1 LVAAVLFP
9 LAIVGVSGA
18 LEWRDAWEAAS
29 RDLMRTSDATAEYA
43 ERIIG
48 SHRLAAE
55 LVNQMLAGL
64 SDEEIR
70 AREPEYHERLRQL
83 LPSVPMAHTIALAD
97 RDAVLLLTAN
107 AQPAPRVSLADR
119 EWVRELRRP
128 GAPAMHVSSVNNG
141 RIDDN
146 LFFSVSIPR
155 HGTGN
160 GLAAD
165 AFNGVVGISV
175 SPDRVANGL
184 QVITRA
190 PADVMAL
197 VRTDGEVLAR
207 YPALTTKL
215 PPIGGT
221 SPLRAAAAAGET
233 RGTYMGVSLLGLPP
247 HTAPGEPLLIAFRRL
262 GEVPVYATVSRP
274 RSAIVAA
281 WRERVAAQ
289 LAVAIPAAAILS
301 WLALLV
307 LRGQRRL
314 AAGEARLRAMADN
327 ISQLAWMAQPDGH
340 AFWFNRRWFD
350 YTGTT
355 LKGMADG
362 GWSAVHHPA
371 HLDRVVAG
379 MRRCFETGEPW
390 EDTFPLRRADCEYR
404 WFLSRAE
411 PIRDAAGRITL
422 WFGTNT
428 DVTERVAVERRD
440 RYLLGLEAR
449 LRAAATAREAVD
461 AACEALGQELG
472 CLFTGLGQLQPDH
485 EHLLVE
491 NEWRTVGRGISIL
504 GAHRVADYG
513 MERILPIFLGEVV
526 AVADVEAD
534 ARTAEDPR
542 VRASYAALGIRA
554 SLDVPLMRSDEMQAI
569 LFAAHAEPHS
579 WTEAE
584 IALAQETVTRAWQ
597 AVERARAEAGRLESE
612 AQLAAVLD
620 NVPVAVM
627 LAEAP
632 SGRIL
637 FGNQGVERLFRH
649 PVRHS
654 AGPDEYIEW
663 ESYHADG
670 GRVQGREYPLA
681 QVLATGHSAELEVHY
696 ACGDGVRRWIRMTGA
711 PVRDAEGQLTG
722 ALMVCADVDAQRRTA
737 ELLVRL
743 ADEREGEVARLGA
756 RLGAWFEHGT
766 DHLFA
771 LQVAEDGRFEFESL
785 NPVHERATGL
795 LSADI
800 RGKTPAE
807 VFPPETAAQLE
818 ANYRRCLEVGAPI
831 SYEEQPDLPAGPKLW
846 ETTLVPVRDP
856 ASGRIEMILGSSR
869 DVTEQRGMLT
879 RLAQAQ
885 RIEALGQLAGG
896 IAHDFNNV
904 LQAVQG
910 GASLIE
916 KRPNDPNG
924 VRRVARMVF
933 EAAERGSAITRRLLA
948 FGRRADLRT
957 EAVDAAALLADM
969 REIFTHTLGAGVGVR
984 MEAAPGLPPLLAD
997 KGQLETV
1004 LVNLGTNARDAMSG
1018 NGMLTLAAG
1027 LDVRRQDTRLALAG
1041 TLREGRY
1048 IRLSISDT
1056 GTGMTSE
1063 VLARVTEPF
1072 FTTKAQGKGTG
1083 LGLAMAR
1090 GFAEQSGG
1098 GLDIQT
1104 EPGRGTSVSLW
1115 LPVAVG
1121 AVASMPAMAESAA
1134 SAETGRRATILL
1146 VDDEPLVREL
1156 TAEGLEGAGFSV
1168 ILADGGPAALALLDA
1183 GEAVDILVTDLSM
1196 PGMDGISVIREAQRR
1211 RPGLGAILMTGFAGN
1226 AAELAIG
1233 GAVSGTFSLLRKPV
1247 TAEQLGERVAVLLEG
1262 ASSMGGEGLSEADS
1276 RRNGRP

>member
-1 LVAAVLFP
+1 
-9 LAIVGVSGA
+9 
-18 LEWRDAWEAAS
+18 
-29 RDLMRTSDATAEYA
+29 MRTSDATAEYA
-43 ERIIG
+43 ERVIG

-64 SDEEIR
+64 SDAEIR
-70 AREPEYHERLRQL
+70 TREVELHERLRQL

-97 RDAVLLLTAN
+97 RDALLLLAAN
-107 AQPAPRVSLADR
+107 AQPVPSVSLADR

-128 GAPAMHVSSVNNG
+128 DAPVMHVSSVNNG

-146 LFFSVSIPR
+146 LFFSISIPR
-155 HGTGN
+155 RGTGN
-160 GLAAD
+160 GLTAG
-165 AFNGVVGISV
+165 AFDGVVGISV
-175 SPDRVANGL
+175 SPDQVALGL
-184 QVITRA
+184 QAITRA

-215 PPIGGT
+215 PPIGAS

-262 GEVPVYATVSRP
+262 DDVPVYATVSRP
-274 RSAIVAA
+274 RSAIVAT
-281 WRERVAAQ
+281 WRERVAGQ
-289 LAVAIPAAAILS
+289 LAVALPAAAILS

-314 AAGEARLRAMADN
+314 ATGDARLRAMADN
-327 ISQLAWMAQPDGH
+327 ISQLAWMARADGH

-355 LKGMADG
+355 LASMADG
-362 GWSAVHHPA
+362 GWSAVHHPE
-371 HLDRVVAG
+371 HLDRVVTG
-379 MRRCFETGEPW
+379 MRRCFETGERW
-390 EDTFPLRRADCEYR
+390 EDTFPLRRADGEYR

-411 PIRDAAGRITL
+411 PIRDASGRITL

-428 DVTERVAVERRD
+428 DVTERVAAERRD
-440 RYLLGLEAR
+440 RYLLGLEVR
-449 LRAAATAREAVD
+449 LRAASTAREAVD
-461 AACEALGQELG
+461 AACDALGREFG
-472 CLFTGLGQLQPDH
+472 CLFTGLGQLQPNG

-491 NEWRTVGRGISIL
+491 SEWRPGAEGVSIL
-504 GAHRVADYG
+504 GSHRLADYG
-513 MERILPIFLGEVV
+513 ADRIAPVFRGEAV

-534 ARTAEDPR
+534 ARTADNQG
-542 VRASYAALGIRA
+542 VRASYAALGVRA
-554 SLDVPLMRSDEMQAI
+554 SLDVPLMRDGQLQAI
-569 LFAAHAEPHS
+569 LFAAHAEPHI
-579 WTEAE
+579 WTGAE
-584 IALAQETVTRAWQ
+584 VALAKETVTRAWQ
-597 AVERARAEAGRLESE
+597 AIERARAEAGRQASE
-612 AQLAAVLD
+612 AQLEAVLD
-620 NVPVAVM
+620 NVPVAVV

-637 FGNQGVERLFRH
+637 FGNRGVERLFRH
-649 PVRHS
+649 PLRHS
-654 AGPDEYIEW
+654 TGPDEYSEW
-663 ESYHADG
+663 EGYHADG

-681 QVLATGHSAELEVHY
+681 QVLATGHPAELEVHY

-711 PVRDAEGQLTG
+711 PVRDAEGRVTG

-737 ELLVRL
+737 ELLARL

-766 DHLFA
+766 EHLFV
-771 LQVAEDGRFEFESL
+771 LQVTDDGRFIFEGL
-785 NPVHERATGL
+785 NPAHERATGL
-795 LSADI
+795 RSADL
-800 RGKTPAE
+800 RGRTPAE
-807 VFPPETAAQLE
+807 AFPPETAAALE
-818 ANYRRCLEVGAPI
+818 ANYRRCVEAGVPI
-831 SYEEQPDLPAGPKLW
+831 TYEEQPDLPAGRKLW

-856 ASGRIEMILGSSR
+856 VSGRIEMILGSSR
-869 DVTEQRGMLT
+869 DVTEQRQMLT
-879 RLAQAQ
+879 RLAQAR

-933 EAAERGSAITRRLLA
+933 EAAERGSAVTRRLLA

-957 EAVDAAALLADM
+957 EAVDASALLADM

-984 MEAAPGLPPLLAD
+984 VEAPPQLPPLLAD

-1004 LVNLGTNARDAMSG
+1004 LVNLGTNARDAMG
-1018 NGMLTLAAG
+1018 GHGMLMLTAC
-1027 LDVRRQDTRLALAG
+1027 LDVLRKDTRLALAG
-1041 TLREGRY
+1041 TLKAGRY
-1048 IRLSISDT
+1048 IRLSVSDT
-1056 GTGMTSE
+1056 GTGMTPE

-1098 GLDIQT
+1098 GLDIST
-1104 EPGRGTSVSLW
+1104 EPGRGTTVSIW
-1115 LPVAVG
+1115 LPVATG
-1121 AVASMPAMAESAA
+1121 AVASIPPRAEAPS
-1134 SAETGRRATILL
+1134 SMGSGRRATVLL

-1168 ILADGGPAALALLDA
+1168 IPADGGPAGLALLDA
-1183 GEAVDILVTDLSM
+1183 GEEVDVLVSDLSM
-1196 PGMDGISVIREAQRR
+1196 PGMDGIAVIREAQRR
-1211 RPGLGAILMTGFAGN
+1211 RPGLPAILLTGFAGN

-1262 ASSMGGEGLSEADS
+1262 ASPTGWEGTSEED
-1276 RRNGRP
+1276 RKRNGRP